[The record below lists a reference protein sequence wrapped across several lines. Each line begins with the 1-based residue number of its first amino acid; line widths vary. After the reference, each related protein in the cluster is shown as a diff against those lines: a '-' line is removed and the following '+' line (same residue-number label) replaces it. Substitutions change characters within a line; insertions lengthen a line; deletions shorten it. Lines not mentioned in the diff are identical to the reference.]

1 MTDHHEEDELA
12 PTQTAG
18 YKVGE
23 KKSLQEYENLDAN
36 DESLKKW
43 KASLGLGK
51 SAGKLLTPLT
61 SLPQFFF
68 TIHSATVLL
77 QRQCIHSTS
86 ICL

>member
-1 MTDHHEEDELA
+1 MTDHHEEDDLA

-23 KKSLQEYENLDAN
+23 KKSLQEYETLDAN

-51 SAGKLLTPLT
+51 SAGKLLTPST
-61 SLPQFFF
+61 SLPTPFFLRF
-68 TIHSATVLL
+68 ILPLCFVRGSVFITL
-77 QRQCIHSTS
+77 
-86 ICL
+86 

>member
-1 MTDHHEEDELA
+1 MTDHHEEDDLA

-23 KKSLQEYENLDAN
+23 KKSLQEYETLDAN

-51 SAGKLLTPLT
+51 SAGKFTLLLQP
-61 SLPQFFF
+61 PYPIFFFFF
-68 TIHSATVLL
+68 TIHSASAF
-77 QRQCIHSTS
+77 H
-86 ICL
+86 